1 MSGDGAGASPAG
13 PAFDALGD
21 PVRRRIMEL
30 LGEGERPAGAVA
42 EALGAPT
49 ASSGRAGGPISQP
62 AVSQHLKVLREAGLV
77 TVRAEGTRRIY
88 GVDEAGLAAVRAWLE
103 RFADAFAGPLD
114 ALETELAR
122 GKRERRLAERPGR
135 SRSDRRGVA

>member
-1 MSGDGAGASPAG
+1 MADTV
-13 PAFDALGD
+13 FDALGD
-21 PVRRRIMEL
+21 PVRRRILEV
-30 LGEGERPAGAVA
+30 LGQGERPAGAVA
-42 EALGAPT
+42 EVLQAHFT
-49 ASSGRAGGPISQP
+49 ISQP

-88 GVDEAGLAAVRAWLE
+88 AVDAEGLDAARAWLE

-122 GKRERRLAERPGR
+122 GKRERRLAKDPA
-135 SRSDRRGVA
+135 RRKAA